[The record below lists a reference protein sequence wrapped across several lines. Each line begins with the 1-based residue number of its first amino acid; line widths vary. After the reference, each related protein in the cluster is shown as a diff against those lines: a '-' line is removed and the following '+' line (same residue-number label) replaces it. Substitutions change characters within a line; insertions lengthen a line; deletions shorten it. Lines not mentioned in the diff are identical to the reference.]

1 MESQLY
7 PGIVGSRSFIVSRD
21 DTAIAYGSGSVEVFA
36 TPAMIALMEKTA
48 MESVAL
54 FLPEGSISVGTRVNV
69 SHLKASGIGSRLN
82 CFSLLTAVEGRKLLF
97 EVTVLEGETVIGK
110 GSHNRYI
117 VDKLQFMDNL

>member
-1 MESQLY
+1 MESELC
-7 PGIVGSRSFIVSRD
+7 PGIEGSQSFIVSRD

-48 MESVAL
+48 MESVSP
-54 FLPEGSISVGTRVNV
+54 FLPPGSISVGTRVNV

-82 CFSLLTAVEGRKLLF
+82 CLSLLTAVEGRKLLF

-117 VDKLQFMDNL
+117 VDRQLFMDNL